1 MDEIDSMKAID
12 AALTSLS
19 EDAKQRVLTWANS
32 KFSKHSPAPP
42 PSVVKS
48 AVSSEAPSN
57 APSTKKSNGS
67 KASKKSKSVI
77 SIDKQLNL
85 MPNGKESATEFSNK
99 KNPKNHLEKGL
110 IAVYYISKIL
120 EIESA
125 NISQVYTFYKHL
137 SWQIPAD
144 LANALRKAGV
154 EGWLDTS
161 DQNDL
166 KVAVGGEN
174 HVEHKMG
181 MSA

>member
-1 MDEIDSMKAID
+1 MDEIDAMKAID

-19 EDAKQRVLTWANS
+19 EDTKQRVLTWANS
-32 KFSKHSPAPP
+32 KFNKHSPALN
-42 PSVVKS
+42 PSVAKS
-48 AVSSEAPSN
+48 ATSSEAPSN
-57 APSTKKSNGS
+57 ASSTKKSNGS

-77 SIDKQLNL
+77 YIDKQLNL
-85 MPNGKESATEFSNK
+85 IPNGKESATEFTTK

-110 IAVYYISKIL
+110 VAVYYISKVL
-120 EIESA
+120 EIEPV

-137 SWQIPAD
+137 SWQIPAN

-154 EGWLDTS
+154 NGWLDTS

-166 KVAVGGEN
+166 KVVVGGEN

-181 MSA
+181 VSA